1 LLRIWWS
8 KYTIQHSAGSI
19 PAIRPNFKFKIMN
32 LPIELQIE
40 LQNLKPIS
48 YYEEKISVSIAKL
61 NETNNF
67 LNNAVNET
75 EINFGNKMKGLLLKD
90 IYHSR
95 EIVMYIR
102 KINNLIQPMLN

>member
-1 LLRIWWS
+1 
-8 KYTIQHSAGSI
+8 
-19 PAIRPNFKFKIMN
+19 MN
-32 LPIELQIE
+32 LQTE

-75 EINFGNKMKGLLLKD
+75 EINFGNKMKELLSKE
-90 IYHSR
+90 IYHCR
-95 EIVMYIR
+95 EIVMHLR
-102 KINNLIQPMLN
+102 SINNLIQPMLN